1 MTEEI
6 IRAIAEGQPVWY
18 RHQGSTAWTPLTERN
33 TVRVLQDKA
42 ISWRLERP
50 ADSLPWQV
58 QAALDT
64 QAHSKVYKKGW
75 LDCCMA
81 LKPELK
87 QQCEAARKELE

>member
-1 MTEEI
+1 MTEDI
-6 IRAIAEGQPVWY
+6 IKALTSGESAWY
-18 RHQGSTAWTPLTERN
+18 RPKGASEWILATSETTMFM
-33 TVRVLQDKA
+33 VLRKDVE
-42 ISWRLERP
+42 WRLHRP
-50 ADSLPWQV
+50 VDDLPWQV

-87 QQCEAARKELE
+87 PQCEAARKELE